1 VEELVVGG
9 FASEGDGIALG
20 FGAEAPAIQHCEYER
35 FRSFC
40 HSDPVIPQN
49 FGEFLSLDTRARPGF
64 QTMRRIETDYVD
76 DMVFANDF
84 VV

>member
-20 FGAEAPAIQHCEYER
+20 FGAEAPAVEDSEYER

-40 HSDPVIPQN
+40 HISPTIAV
-49 FGEFLSLDTRARPGF
+49 LR
-64 QTMRRIETDYVD
+64 
-76 DMVFANDF
+76 F
-84 VV
+84 V

>member
-1 VEELVVGG
+1 VEELVVSG
-9 FASEGDGIALG
+9 FAREGDGVAFG
-20 FGAEAPAIQHCEYER
+20 FDAVAPAIEDREYER